1 VADDRQVEQRR
12 APVLTTIL
20 LLGVAIT
27 GCHSAQHQASP
38 TTSTAIAAP
47 TTTQVPAPPV
57 NIQPLP
63 VRPVRKSQPTTAGK
77 CPATNPNAP
86 VAPGDVLVACDL
98 GQTTLYTLAPEA
110 MQLALTQVDPP
121 TSLTSSFYEV
131 NLTMDPPSAA
141 AWAAFTAAH
150 LHAHV
155 AFTRDNLV
163 LEAPIIEEQV
173 ASGKIALTTQ
183 TPQAADQLAQ
193 LARRPA

>member
-1 VADDRQVEQRR
+1 VTGARL
-12 APVLTTIL
+12 ATIV
-20 LLGVAIT
+20 LLGAAAT
-27 GCHSAQHQASP
+27 GCYSAQHRASP
-38 TTSTAIAAP
+38 TTSTA
-47 TTTQVPAPPV
+47 VPAPSTTVAPV
-57 NIQPLP
+57 VSIQPLP
-63 VRPVRKSQPTTAGK
+63 VRPVQKSQPTTSNK
-77 CPATNPNAP
+77 CPTANPNAR
-86 VAPGDVLVACDL
+86 VAPSDVLVACDL
-98 GQTTLYTLAPEA
+98 AQTTLYTLAPEA

-121 TSLTSSFYEV
+121 KSLTSSFFEV

-173 ASGKIALTTQ
+173 TSGKIALTTQ
-183 TPQAADQLAQ
+183 NPQAADQLAQ

>member
-1 VADDRQVEQRR
+1 VADD
-12 APVLTTIL
+12 T
-20 LLGVAIT
+20 
-27 GCHSAQHQASP
+27 
-38 TTSTAIAAP
+38 
-47 TTTQVPAPPV
+47 
-57 NIQPLP
+57 
-63 VRPVRKSQPTTAGK
+63 
-77 CPATNPNAP
+77 
-86 VAPGDVLVACDL
+86 
-98 GQTTLYTLAPEA
+98 
-110 MQLALTQVDPP
+110 
-121 TSLTSSFYEV
+121 LTSICYEV

-173 ASGKIALTTQ
+173 AASGKIALTTQ

>member
-1 VADDRQVEQRR
+1 VTGARL
-12 APVLTTIL
+12 ATIL
-20 LLGVAIT
+20 LFGVAMS
-27 GCHSAQHQASP
+27 GCHSAQHHASP
-38 TTSTAIAAP
+38 TSAATAAP
-47 TTTQVPAPPV
+47 TTQLPAPPV
-57 NIQPLP
+57 SIQPLP
-63 VRPVRKSQPTTAGK
+63 VRPVQKSQPTTSNK
-77 CPATNPNAP
+77 CPAANPNARA
-86 VAPGDVLVACDL
+86 APSDVLVACDL
-98 GQTTLYTLAPEA
+98 AQTTLYTLAPEA

-121 TSLTSSFYEV
+121 RSLTSSFYEV

-141 AWAAFTAAH
+141 AWATFTAAH

-163 LEAPIIEEQV
+163 LEAPLIEEQV

>member
-1 VADDRQVEQRR
+1 MTGARL
-12 APVLTTIL
+12 ATIV
-20 LLGVAIT
+20 LLGAAAT
-27 GCHSAQHQASP
+27 GCHSAQHHASP
-38 TTSTAIAAP
+38 TTSTAVPAP
-47 TTTQVPAPPV
+47 TTTVAPV
-57 NIQPLP
+57 VSIQPLP
-63 VRPVRKSQPTTAGK
+63 VRPVQKSQPTASNK
-77 CPATNPNAP
+77 CPAANPNAR
-86 VAPGDVLVACDL
+86 VAPSDVLVACDL
-98 GQTTLYTLAPEA
+98 AQTTLYTLAPEA

-121 TSLTSSFYEV
+121 KSLTSSFFEV

-173 ASGKIALTTQ
+173 TSGKIALTTQ
-183 TPQAADQLAQ
+183 NPQAADQLAQ